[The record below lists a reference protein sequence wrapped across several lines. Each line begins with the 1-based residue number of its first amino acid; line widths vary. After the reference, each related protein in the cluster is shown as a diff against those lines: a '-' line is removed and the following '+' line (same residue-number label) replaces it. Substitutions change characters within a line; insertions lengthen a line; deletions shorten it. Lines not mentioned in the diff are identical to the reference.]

1 MYTDTLRSEI
11 YPLRLRAIGGS
22 IAMTV
27 HFVNQYG
34 NSKAVPLMFLEM
46 TTGGT
51 MWFFVT
57 VTSLGLAWYVPF
69 LLITSSFRSPLTFN
83 S

>member
-1 MYTDTLRSEI
+1 MFSCVYLNISDL
-11 YPLRLRAIGGS
+11 LIGGS

-51 MWFFVT
+51 MWFFVA
-57 VTSLGLAWYVPF
+57 VTSIGLAWYVYC
-69 LLITSSFRSPLTFN
+69 TFIYLH
-83 S
+83 SAAC